1 MDSGFDTEMSCHSL
15 QIISSQ
21 LLKLELVLL
30 RPAPVSVEAEQA
42 GGRLVHEAAHTGG
55 CHRIVIIQCQA
66 HLHQQTE
73 VVTGDV
79 GVRTSDDLSL
89 LEPLLTNW
97 TQNAERLHR
106 VLGVEDVVDDA
117 LEVKGVIG
125 VGHQLGRVGTGHV
138 EGVGKLLVILRVT
151 EHLKQAV
158 LVPDVFELVVL
169 CAHAAPL
176 DVLDGSGLRLTV
188 EI

>member
-1 MDSGFDTEMSCHSL
+1 MVTNDWTEGL
-15 QIISSQ
+15 TQRLVTLTPDNLFSQ
-21 LLKLELVLL
+21 LLKKLELVLL
-30 RPAPVSVEAEQA
+30 RPTPVSVEAEEA
-42 GGRLVHEAAHTGG
+42 WGRLVHEAAHTGG
-55 CHRIVIIQCQA
+55 CHRIVIIQCQP

-89 LEPLLTNW
+89 LEPLLTNG

-117 LEVKGVIG
+117 LEVEGVVG

-138 EGVGKLLVILRVT
+138 EGVGELLVIL
-151 EHLKQAV
+151 
-158 LVPDVFELVVL
+158 
-169 CAHAAPL
+169 
-176 DVLDGSGLRLTV
+176 
-188 EI
+188 